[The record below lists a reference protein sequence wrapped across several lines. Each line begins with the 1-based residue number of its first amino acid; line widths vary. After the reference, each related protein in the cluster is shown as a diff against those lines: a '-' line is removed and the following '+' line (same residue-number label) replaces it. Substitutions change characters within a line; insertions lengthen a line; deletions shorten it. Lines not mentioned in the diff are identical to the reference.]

1 MNLFFLKK
9 VKHPHKLLFKNKD
22 KTISNEGTLA
32 EVISSVF
39 ENAIKSLNIS
49 PRNLTLEDT
58 TNFSNP
64 VEIAIKKFENNP
76 RL

>member
-1 MNLFFLKK
+1 M
-9 VKHPHKLLFKNKD
+9 
-22 KTISNEGTLA
+22 A

-64 VEIAIKKFENNP
+64 VEIVIKKFENNP